1 MEQDRFRAVSPTG
14 EPYDLGDVYA
24 AYVEG
29 EQGGPKPEMVRKM
42 HGWGFSWLALL
53 LTPAYLLYRKQYLP
67 AICWFAVS
75 FGSDMLLSGFMQGFV
90 SMLFFLASLVFGM
103 AFYSLYRASAER
115 AMGRAFEQG
124 ATSVQEALVSVRK
137 CGGTSVLAVVASF
150 VVIFVLALIE
160 VLAGRV

>member
-1 MEQDRFRAVSPTG
+1 MEQDRFRAMSPTG
-14 EPYDLGDVYA
+14 EPYDLDELYA

-29 EQGGPKPEMVRKM
+29 VQGSPKPEMVRKM
-42 HGWGFSWLALL
+42 RGWGFSWLALL

-103 AFYSLYRASAER
+103 SFYSLYRASAER
-115 AMGRAFEQG
+115 AMDRAFEQG
-124 ATSVQEALVSVRK
+124 ATSVQEALASVRK
-137 CGGTSVLAVVASF
+137 RGGSSVLAVVVSL
-150 VVIFVLALIE
+150 VVVFALALVE
-160 VLAGRV
+160 VLAGVV